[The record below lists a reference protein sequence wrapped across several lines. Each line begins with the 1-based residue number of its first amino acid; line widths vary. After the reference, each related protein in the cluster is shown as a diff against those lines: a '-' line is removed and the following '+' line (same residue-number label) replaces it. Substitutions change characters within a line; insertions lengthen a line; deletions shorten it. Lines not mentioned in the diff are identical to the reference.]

1 MPERDVVVHLI
12 GRYETC
18 LNNAAQWRIDI
29 LELLKNQKDKRFVQN
44 IMERLVNATD
54 NFRRS
59 IEQ

>member
-1 MPERDVVVHLI
+1 MSERDEIVHLI
-12 GRYETC
+12 GAYETA
-18 LNNAAQWRIDI
+18 LNNAAIWRIDI
-29 LELLKNQKDKRFVQN
+29 KKLLENQKNQRFVQN